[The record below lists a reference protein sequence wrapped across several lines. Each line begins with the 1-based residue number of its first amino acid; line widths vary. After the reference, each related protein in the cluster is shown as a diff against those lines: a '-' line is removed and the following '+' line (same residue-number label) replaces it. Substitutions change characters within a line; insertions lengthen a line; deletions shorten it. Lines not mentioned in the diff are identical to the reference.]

1 MFDDTNVTINTESE
15 RVIIMDLQYLQKLP
29 KLLATTPFATIG
41 KYIRIY
47 YIHTYINH
55 FTVKLYTSP
64 LIIRIV
70 SSVIDN
76 QLLKCFSAIRMV
88 ERLFGD
94 CSINVTAIS

>member
-47 YIHTYINH
+47 YIHTLH
-55 FTVKLYTSP
+55 FAVKLYTSP
-64 LIIRIV
+64 LIIWIV